1 MGTGDLFTAA
11 AILAV
16 AGWILYRS
24 LLGKKGGCHG
34 CSGCSH
40 AGAKDGAS
48 SVVRIGAPIARRRG
62 AGSGVDRSAS

>member
-1 MGTGDLFTAA
+1 MSPGDLFTAA

-40 AGAKDGAS
+40 GGAKDGAS
-48 SVVRIGAPIARRRG
+48 SVVRIGTPR
-62 AGSGVDRSAS
+62 RSAASGERTAR

>member
-1 MGTGDLFTAA
+1 MSMGPGDLFTAA

-24 LLGKKGGCHG
+24 LIRKKGGCHG

-40 AGAKDGAS
+40 GGANKGPSD
-48 SVVRIGAPIARRRG
+48 VVRIGAPRG
-62 AGSGVDRSAS
+62 RVPGGGERTAS